1 MKRLIA
7 ISLFSQL
14 LLTSCDVK
22 SSKSQGNSTS
32 EAPSEAPSDSLV
44 VPELCTDSPDAV
56 VKSYWALQD
65 WERDHAADILRGCF
79 HKTQSMKS
87 LHLAKQKIA
96 SGSYGEA
103 LIKEENFIGDFQN
116 DAEREIKKIFE
127 RDIIEVKS
135 ESETRAVVHAKIKNI
150 TPIPHDFKMEE
161 YAQKSRE
168 YGCDVQYITEKTNGQ
183 WQLTQALYRMD
194 SESSWNKKWENLKK
208 NYGPNSLDF
217 SSTYGD
223 F

>member
-1 MKRLIA
+1 MKQLLI

-14 LLTSCDVK
+14 LLTSCDDK
-22 SSKSQGNSTS
+22 SSKSQDNSTS
-32 EAPSEAPSDSLV
+32 KSPSDSFV

-56 VKSYWALQD
+56 VKSYWVLKD
-65 WERDHAADILRGCF
+65 WERDHVEDNLRENF
-79 HKTQSMKS
+79 HISKS
-87 LHLAKQKIA
+87 LKSYFSAKRKIA
-96 SGSYGEA
+96 SGPYGEA
-103 LIKEENFIGDFQN
+103 VVKEENFLDNLQN
-116 DAEREIKKIFE
+116 EPGREIKTIME

-161 YAQKSRE
+161 YAQKSRD

-194 SESSWNKKWENLKK
+194 SESSWSKHWENSQK
-208 NYGPNSLDF
+208 NDGPHSSDF
-217 SSTYGD
+217 SSTYGE